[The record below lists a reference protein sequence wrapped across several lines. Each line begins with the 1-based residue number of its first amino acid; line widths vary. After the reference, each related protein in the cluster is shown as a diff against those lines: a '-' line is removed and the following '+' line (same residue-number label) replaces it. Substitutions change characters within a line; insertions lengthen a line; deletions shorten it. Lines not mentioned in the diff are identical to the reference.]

1 VRDTPLALGI
11 VLALLAVG
19 TLASVLVTSVRR
31 RRRDLAILKTLGL
44 VRLQI
49 LLIVGWQATAL
60 AAAALLAGL
69 PLGLLAGRWFR
80 ALFASSLGVSGA
92 TVIPVPMVLL
102 AIPVT
107 WLLALIIAAVP
118 GRSAAQ
124 VAPAAVLRA
133 E

>member
-1 VRDTPLALGI
+1 M
-11 VLALLAVG
+11 LALLAVG
-19 TLASVLVTSVRR
+19 TLAHVLVSSVRR
-31 RRRDLAILKTLGL
+31 RFRDLAILKTLGL

-69 PLGLLAGRWFR
+69 PLGLLAGRWFW
-80 ALFASSLGVSGA
+80 ALFARSLGVSDA
-92 TVIPVPMVLL
+92 TVIPVSMVLL

-107 WLLALIIAAVP
+107 WLLTMIIAVVP
-118 GRSAAQ
+118 GRSAAR
-124 VAPAAVLRA
+124 VAPAAALRS